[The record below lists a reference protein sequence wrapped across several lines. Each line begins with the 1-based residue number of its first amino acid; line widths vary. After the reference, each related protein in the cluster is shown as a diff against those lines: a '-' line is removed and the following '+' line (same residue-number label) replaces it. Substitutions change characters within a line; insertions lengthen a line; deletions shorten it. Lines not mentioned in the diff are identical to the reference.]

1 MGILWDGMGQKICP
15 KDKPADHAYL
25 RAEIQVIT
33 FFNVEQACKII

>member
-1 MGILWDGMGQKICP
+1 MGWDRKICP
-15 KDKPADHAYL
+15 KDKPAGHAYL